1 MSTILITGTG
11 GFIGN
16 NLATHLLKKGHR
28 VIGVSR
34 HTNSNNN
41 YKIQNL
47 LTCYS
52 SYRHHYI
59 DLNSNNLSEA
69 FEGVE
74 YVIHLAAKTF
84 VDHSVKDIQ
93 PFVESNING
102 TLSVLNNIVRY
113 KSSIKK
119 YIQMSTDEVYGPID
133 CGFASELAPLNPT
146 NPYAATKAA
155 ADMLA
160 LGYEKS
166 YGIPLVI
173 TRTENNYGEG
183 QNPQKAI
190 PKFISYALTGRNI
203 PLYGDGSHQRMWLNV
218 KDTCAA
224 LELLLFKDSALGI
237 YNVGHRK
244 EYTNLDLAKLII
256 SKVPNCKSQVEF
268 IDDSQIRPYHDNR
281 YAINSTKLQ
290 SLGWSPQIELEKEL
304 SRLILYTTSTLVET
318 NEN

>member
-1 MSTILITGTG
+1 MSTILITGTA

-16 NLATHLLKKGHR
+16 NLAAHLLKKDHK
-28 VIGVSR
+28 VVGVSR
-34 HTNSNNN
+34 HTNSKNN

-52 SYRHHYI
+52 NYKHHYI

-69 FEGVE
+69 FEDVE
-74 YVIHLAAKTF
+74 YVVHLAAKTF

-102 TLSVLNNIVRY
+102 TLSVLNNIVRH
-113 KSSIKK
+113 KSNIKK

-173 TRTENNYGEG
+173 ARTENNYGEG

-190 PKFISYALTGRNI
+190 PKFINYALTGKNI
-203 PLYGDGSHQRMWLNV
+203 PLYGNGTHRRMWLNV
-218 KDTCAA
+218 KDTCEA
-224 LELLLFKDSALGI
+224 LELLAFNASAYGI
-237 YNVGHRK
+237 YNIGHKK
-244 EYTNLDLAKLII
+244 EYTNIELAELII
-256 SKVPNCKSQVEF
+256 SKIHNCQSKIEF
-268 IDDSQIRPYHDNR
+268 INDSTIRPYHDNR
-281 YAINSTKLQ
+281 YAINSTKLE
-290 SLGWSPQIELEKEL
+290 SLGWKPRVELEKEL
-304 SRLILYTTSTLVET
+304 SRLILFETTNIAEGM
-318 NEN
+318 